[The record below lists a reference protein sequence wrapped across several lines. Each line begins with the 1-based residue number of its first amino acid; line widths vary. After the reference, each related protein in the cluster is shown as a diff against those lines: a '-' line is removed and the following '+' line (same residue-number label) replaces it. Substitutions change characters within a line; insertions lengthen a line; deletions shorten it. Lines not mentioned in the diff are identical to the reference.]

1 MLKTYHKNIIYH
13 SYLEMDFW
21 LIAYMLISVV
31 VGGFAVST
39 LYKRG
44 QTIGAMIS
52 LVLLILIFI
61 FYGLRWFSGGK
72 LKGTTNGKIAWPPIV
87 NMCPDFMVSWKD
99 STNGNIYCYDAG
111 DVYGLKADGSTANV
125 QGITRGLTI
134 NGKSGQS
141 AFLIKG
147 PSASST
153 TLKSNLDIIL
163 RDTKANQIRW
173 EGVWDGQTSKSA
185 NAPTPA

>member
-1 MLKTYHKNIIYH
+1 
-13 SYLEMDFW
+13 MDFW

-52 LVLLILIFI
+52 VVLLILIFV
-61 FYGLRWFSGGK
+61 FYGLRWFSGGNF
-72 LKGTTNGKIAWPPIV
+72 KGTTKSGKIAWPPIV

-99 STNGNIYCYDAG
+99 STTSSIYCYDAG
-111 DVYGLKADGSTANV
+111 NVYGLKTATGV
-125 QGITRGLTI
+125 TGVTTGLTI
-134 NGKSGQS
+134 NGISGQS

-147 PSASST
+147 PSGST
-153 TLKSNLDIIL
+153 TLKSNLDNIV
-163 RDTKANQIRW
+163 RDSTGNQMRW
-173 EGVWDGQTSKSA
+173 EGVWDGQLTKKEA
-185 NAPTPA
+185 APTPA